1 MNDKRVNQYLI
12 LPDNGQ
18 RKDTKLAV
26 EYDEEQIKE
35 YLSQGYVIV
44 CNDDFN
50 KLIGNADGEY
60 LIADDGSVYPKPAP
74 TDAEL
79 LAAAKQA
86 KLAEI
91 SQWTAANITGGFI
104 SSASGEPVR
113 YDSDVDTQLT
123 MQGIAL
129 NVGTPLFAEKYPDGC
144 PVRGVADGKDSK
156 EVFWLKPSQVMQW
169 MADLSMHIGTCKQE
183 GWKKQAEVE
192 ACKTVFELNN
202 IEL

>member
-1 MNDKRVNQYLI
+1 MNDKRINQYLI
-12 LPDNGQ
+12 LPENGN

-26 EYDEEQIKE
+26 EYDEAQIAD
-35 YLSQGYVIV
+35 YLKQGYVIV
-44 CNDDFN
+44 SHDDFN
-50 KLIGNADGEY
+50 KLIGNDNGEY

-79 LAAAKQA
+79 LPAAKHA

-129 NVGTPLFAEKYPDGC
+129 NVGTPLFAAKYPNGC
-144 PVRGVADGKDSK
+144 PVRGVAEGAESK
-156 EVFWLKPSQVMQW
+156 SVYLLSPQQVMQW
-169 MADLSMHIGTCKQE
+169 MADLSMHIGNCKQE
-183 GWKKQAEVE
+183 GWQKQAEVN
-192 ACKTVFELNN
+192 ACKTVAEVDAIKL
-202 IEL
+202 

>member
-1 MNDKRVNQYLI
+1 MNDKRISQYLI
-12 LPDNGQ
+12 LPENGN

-26 EYDEEQIKE
+26 EYDEAQIAD
-35 YLSQGYVIV
+35 YLKQGYVIV
-44 CNDDFN
+44 SHDDFN
-50 KLIGNADGEY
+50 KLIGNDNGEY

-79 LAAAKQA
+79 LPAAKQA
-86 KLAEI
+86 KLAEV

-129 NVGTPLFAEKYPDGC
+129 NVSTPLFAAKYPNGC
-144 PVRGVADGKDSK
+144 PVRGVAEGKDSK
-156 EVFWLKPSQVMQW
+156 AVYLLSPQQVMQW
-169 MADLSMHIGTCKQE
+169 MADLSMHIGNCKQE
-183 GWKKQAEVE
+183 GWQKQAEVN
-192 ACKTVFELNN
+192 ACKTVAEVDAIKL
-202 IEL
+202 

>member
-12 LPDNGQ
+12 LPEAGQ

-26 EYDEEQIKE
+26 EHSEEKIAD
-35 YLSQGYVIV
+35 YLKQGYVIV
-44 CNDDFN
+44 NQADFN
-50 KLIGNADGEY
+50 KLIGNGDGEY
-60 LIADDGSVYPKPAP
+60 LIADDGSVYHKPAP

-91 SQWTAANITGGFI
+91 SQWTAANITGGFV
-104 SSASGEPVR
+104 SNASGEPVR

-129 NVGTPLFAEKYPDGC
+129 NVNSEQFSEKYPMGC
-144 PVRGVADGKDSK
+144 PVRGYKDGEK
-156 EVFWLKPSQVMQW
+156 EKTIQYLNASQVLQW
-169 MADLSMHIGTCKQE
+169 IADLSIHIGDCKQA

>member
-1 MNDKRVNQYLI
+1 MNDKRINQYLI
-12 LPDNGQ
+12 LPENGQ

-26 EYDEEQIKE
+26 EYDETQIAD

-44 CNDDFN
+44 GNDDFN
-50 KLIGNADGEY
+50 KLIGNGDGEY
-60 LIADDGSVYPKPAP
+60 LIADDGSVYAKPAP

-79 LAAAKQA
+79 LPAAKQA

-91 SQWTAANITGGFI
+91 SQWTAANITGGFV

-113 YDSDVDTQLT
+113 YDSDKETQLT

-129 NVGTPLFAEKYPDGC
+129 NVETPLFAKKYPNGC
-144 PVRGVADGKDSK
+144 PVRGIAESKNSK

-169 MADLSMHIGTCKQE
+169 MADLSMHIGDCKQA

-192 ACKTVFELNN
+192 SCKTVFELNN

>member
-12 LPDNGQ
+12 LPEQGQ

-26 EYDEEQIKE
+26 EYSEEQITELLK
-35 YLSQGYVIV
+35 QGYVIV
-44 CNDDFN
+44 NHDDFN

-60 LIADDGSVYPKPAP
+60 LIADDGSVYHKPAP

-91 SQWTAANITGGFI
+91 SQWTAANITGGFV
-104 SSASGEPVR
+104 SNASGEPVR
-113 YDSDVDTQLT
+113 YDSDVETQIT

-129 NVGTPLFAEKYPDGC
+129 NVNSEQFAEKYSIGC
-144 PVRGVADGKDSK
+144 PVRGYKDGEK
-156 EVFWLKPSQVMQW
+156 EKTIQYLSASQVLQW
-169 MADLSMHIGTCKQE
+169 MADLSIHIGDCKQA
-183 GWKKQAEVE
+183 GWKKQSEVE
-192 ACKTVFELNN
+192 ACKTVVELKN
-202 IEL
+202 IGL

>member
-1 MNDKRVNQYLI
+1 MNDKRINQYLVM
-12 LPDNGQ
+12 PEAGQ

-26 EYDEEQIKE
+26 EYNEKQIAE
-35 YLSQGYVIV
+35 YVANGYVLV
-44 CNDDFN
+44 NQADFN
-50 KLIGNADGEY
+50 KLIGNGDGEY

-79 LAAAKQA
+79 LPAAKQA
-86 KLAEI
+86 KLAEV
-91 SQWTAANITGGFI
+91 SQWIAANITGGFI

-144 PVRGVADGKDSK
+144 PVRGVAEGAESK
-156 EVFWLKPSQVMQW
+156 TVYWLTPEQVMQW
-169 MADLSMHIGTCKQE
+169 MADLSMHIGTCKQA
-183 GWKKQAEVE
+183 GWAKQAEVD
-192 ACKTVFELNN
+192 ACKTVFELDN

>member
-1 MNDKRVNQYLI
+1 MNNERINQYLV

-26 EYDEEQIKE
+26 EYSEEQIAK
-35 YLSQGYVIV
+35 YVANGYVIV
-44 CNDDFN
+44 SNDDFN

-60 LIADDGSVYPKPAP
+60 LIANDGSVYPKPAP

-79 LAAAKQA
+79 LLAAKQA

-144 PVRGVADGKDSK
+144 PVRGVAEGKDSK

-169 MADLSMHIGTCKQE
+169 MADLSMHIGSCKQA

-192 ACKTVFELNN
+192 SCKTVFELNN

>member
-1 MNDKRVNQYLI
+1 MNDKRINQYLI
-12 LPDNGQ
+12 LPENGN

-26 EYDEEQIKE
+26 EHSEEQITELLK
-35 YLSQGYVIV
+35 QGYVIV
-44 CNDDFN
+44 GNDDFN
-50 KLIGNADGEY
+50 KLIGNGDGDY

-79 LAAAKQA
+79 LPAAKQA
-86 KLAEI
+86 KLAEV

-129 NVGTPLFAEKYPDGC
+129 NVSTPLFAAKYPNGC
-144 PVRGVADGKDSK
+144 PVRGVAEGKDSK
-156 EVFWLKPSQVMQW
+156 AVYLLSPQQVMQW
-169 MADLSMHIGTCKQE
+169 MADLSMHIGNCKQE
-183 GWKKQAEVE
+183 GWQKQAEVN
-192 ACKTVFELNN
+192 ACKTVAEVDAIKL
-202 IEL
+202 

>member
-1 MNDKRVNQYLI
+1 MNEQRQNQYLI
-12 LPDNGQ
+12 LPEAGQ

-26 EYDEEQIKE
+26 EYDETQITD
-35 YLSQGYVIV
+35 YLSQGYVLV
-44 CNDDFN
+44 GNDDFN
-50 KLIGNADGEY
+50 KLIGNGDGEY

-79 LAAAKQA
+79 LPVAKQQ

-91 SQWTAANITGGFI
+91 SQWTAANITGGFV

-144 PVRGVADGKDSK
+144 PVRGVAEGKDGKT
-156 EVFWLKPSQVMQW
+156 VHLLNPQQVMQW
-169 MADLSMHIGTCKQE
+169 MADLSMHIGSCKQA
-183 GWKKQAEVE
+183 GWQLQAEVN
-192 ACKTVFELNN
+192 ACKTVAEVDAIKL
-202 IEL
+202 

>member
-12 LPDNGQ
+12 LPEQGQ

-26 EYDEEQIKE
+26 EYSEEQITELLK
-35 YLSQGYVIV
+35 QGYVIV
-44 CNDDFN
+44 NHDDFN

-60 LIADDGSVYPKPAP
+60 LIADDGSVYHKPAP

-91 SQWTAANITGGFI
+91 SQWTAANITGGFV
-104 SSASGEPVR
+104 SNASGEPVR
-113 YDSDVDTQLT
+113 YDSDKETQLT

-129 NVGTPLFAEKYPDGC
+129 NVSTPLFAAKYPNGC
-144 PVRGVADGKDSK
+144 PVRGVAEGAESK
-156 EVFWLKPSQVMQW
+156 TVYWLTPEQVMQW
-169 MADLSMHIGTCKQE
+169 MADLSMHIGTCKQA
-183 GWKKQAEVE
+183 GWAKQAEVE
-192 ACKTVFELNN
+192 ACKTVFELDN

>member
-12 LPDNGQ
+12 LPEQGQ

-26 EYDEEQIKE
+26 EYSEEQITELLK
-35 YLSQGYVIV
+35 QGYVIV
-44 CNDDFN
+44 NHDDFN

-60 LIADDGSVYPKPAP
+60 LIADDGSVYAKPAP
-74 TDAEL
+74 TDTEL
-79 LAAAKQA
+79 LAAAKQQ

-104 SSASGEPVR
+104 SNASGEPVR

-129 NVGTPLFAEKYPDGC
+129 NVGTPLFVEKYPDGC
-144 PVRGVADGKDSK
+144 PVRGYKDGEEEKTIQY
-156 EVFWLKPSQVMQW
+156 LTASQVLQW
-169 MADLSMHIGTCKQE
+169 MADLSIHIGSCKQA
-183 GWKKQAEVE
+183 GWAKQAEVE
-192 ACKTVFELNN
+192 NCKTVVEVDA

>member
-1 MNDKRVNQYLI
+1 MNDKRINQYLI

-26 EYDEEQIKE
+26 EYSEEQITELLK
-35 YLSQGYVIV
+35 QGYVIV
-44 CNDDFN
+44 NHDDFN
-50 KLIGNADGEY
+50 KLIGNANDEY
-60 LIADDGSVYPKPAP
+60 LIADDGVVYPKPAP

-79 LAAAKQA
+79 LPAAKQV

-113 YDSDVDTQLT
+113 YDSDLETQIT

-129 NVGTPLFAEKYPDGC
+129 NVNSEQFAEKYPTGC
-144 PVRGVADGKDSK
+144 PVRGVAEGQNSK
-156 EVFWLKPSQVMQW
+156 SVFWLNPSQVMKW
-169 MADLSMHIGTCKQE
+169 MADLSMHIGGCKQE
-183 GWKKQAEVE
+183 GWAKQAEVD
-192 ACKTVFELNN
+192 ACKTVFELDN